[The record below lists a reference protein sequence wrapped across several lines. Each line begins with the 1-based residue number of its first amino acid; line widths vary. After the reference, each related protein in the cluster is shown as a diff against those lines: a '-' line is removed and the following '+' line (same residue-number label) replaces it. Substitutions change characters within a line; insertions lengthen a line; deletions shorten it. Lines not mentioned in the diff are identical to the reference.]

1 MSIVQKHK
9 CLNEAIKQAL
19 DENASMQNLSSEI
32 LQKVVI
38 ETIHKYQQKLNV
50 GIEDSLS
57 DLIAAFK
64 QKISD
69 TIFETTAGWRVHN
82 RDYFLFPRGCR
93 FCFAKGDSII
103 VVIEQEPQ
111 IRSLLLSSALL
122 NSKNSERVAL
132 ALPYVNFVL
141 HFKKNVFA
149 SMFCGWRT
157 TPLRDISD
165 SLCTPLLPNIHDNL
179 AVCMGKVT
187 GDLGDNISQR
197 TDAVLNHF
205 WNSQFNTDLSQNWNV
220 KARYHS
226 NFETA
231 QKWSKAS
238 IDDSNFVL
246 QINYKQTKTLK
257 SIVDLLTKVDDEP
270 DETILRHNLSEYIDQ
285 TVESLFAK
293 ILRYFKNTKFEK
305 HHPKDI
311 TDLMS
316 KIMTESNS
324 ELASLILVIEN
335 ELGNLKKEIQTIN
348 LLPNAV
354 PRSPRWSNYST

>member
-9 CLNEAIKQAL
+9 YLNEAIKQAIE
-19 DENASMQNLSSEI
+19 ENEGMQNLSSEI
-32 LQKVVI
+32 LQKVVT

-57 DLIAAFK
+57 NLIESFK
-64 QKISD
+64 QKISE

-93 FCFAKGDSII
+93 FCFAKGDNII

-111 IRSLLLSSALL
+111 IRSLLLSDKLL

-132 ALPYVNFVL
+132 ALPYVSFIL

-149 SMFCGWRT
+149 SMFCGWRS
-157 TPLRDISD
+157 TPVRDISD
-165 SLCTPLLPNIHDNL
+165 ALCTPLLPNIHDNL

-220 KARYHS
+220 KARYHT

-231 QKWSKAS
+231 QKWSQAS
-238 IDDSNFVL
+238 IYDSNFVL
-246 QINYKQTKTLK
+246 QINYKQARTLK
-257 SIVDLLTKVDDEP
+257 SIVEILTKVDDEP
-270 DETILRHNLSEYIDQ
+270 DETLLRHTLSESIDQ
-285 TVESLFAK
+285 TVQSLFAK

-311 TDLMS
+311 TELVA
-316 KIMTESNS
+316 KIMGESSS
-324 ELASLILVIEN
+324 ELVSLILVIEN
-335 ELGNLKKEIQTIN
+335 ELEKLKKEIQTSN